1 MQSRFQA
8 AFTLIECMI
17 AVAIASVLFL
27 ATLSALSFARVINAV
42 EQERS
47 RAHQIVCQAL
57 DQESAKLFTWTASN
71 SQQTIWDNNTPD
83 NTADDTIGALDVR
96 VTDVRTGTQ
105 ITTVTLGDELV
116 QVEATLTW
124 SPRLSRL
131 SHKTLRESVMTYKA
145 P

>member
-1 MQSRFQA
+1 
-8 AFTLIECMI
+8 MI